1 MLAVA
6 VSALLAMNA
15 PSAAAHAAPGQRAYE
30 TSCASCHGADL
41 LGTAD
46 GPTLLGAGAAD
57 LDFQLMTGRMPA
69 DVPWIEI
76 GHRGAQ
82 LQPDTIAAIE
92 GYVLS
97 IDASGP
103 PIPEVAAGGDLTR
116 GRALYEQNCQHCH
129 GIDAGGA
136 AIGGAQW
143 APTLHDTSITQVA
156 EAIRVG
162 PGEMPQF
169 GERQLGPRALD
180 DVATYVTALSRQANT
195 PPVPFRSSGPVP
207 EGLVGW
213 LAIAALSVL
222 AFAFSRGGR

>member
-6 VSALLAMNA
+6 LSALLAMT
-15 PSAAAHAAPGQRAYE
+15 PPVAARHAVSGQRAYE
-30 TSCASCHGADL
+30 THCASCHGADL
-41 LGTAD
+41 LGSAN
-46 GPTLLGAGAAD
+46 GPTLLGVGAAA

-82 LQPDTIAAIE
+82 LPPDTIAAIE
-92 GYVLS
+92 AYVLS
-97 IDASGP
+97 IDSSGP
-103 PIPEVAAGGDLTR
+103 PIPEVVAGGDLTR
-116 GRALYEQNCQHCH
+116 GRALYEQNCEHCH
-129 GIDAGGA
+129 GVDAGGA

-143 APTLHDTSITQVA
+143 APTLRDTSITQVA

-180 DVATYVTALSRQANT
+180 DVASYVSELSRQSNT
-195 PPVPFRSSGPVP
+195 HLVPLRSSGPVP

-222 AFAFSRGGR
+222 AFAYSRGGR